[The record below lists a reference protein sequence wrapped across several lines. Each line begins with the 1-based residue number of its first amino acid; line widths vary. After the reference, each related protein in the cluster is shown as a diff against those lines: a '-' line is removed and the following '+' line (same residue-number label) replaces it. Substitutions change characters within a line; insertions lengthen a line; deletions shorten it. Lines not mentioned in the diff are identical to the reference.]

1 MIEPIMYL
9 AIGFLVSMLLGLMI
23 VPLVHNR
30 AVRLTRRRLEDAAPL
45 SMAEIQAEK
54 DHLRAGFAMSAR
66 RLELNVDQL
75 RNKTTSQAA
84 ELGKKTEAVQRMTLE
99 LDEKK
104 AAIVALETTIS
115 ELKGQLQSTEAE
127 VAAKA
132 QSLVTG
138 GQALTDK
145 QAELLKL
152 SAELSN
158 TALKADSRQ
167 VDLVA
172 ARAHIDALKNRVEDT
187 DKELAT
193 TRQAL
198 ERQRAETDSATRDL
212 ADARDRIENLSQRV
226 AELDQQIMAQVKE
239 AETLDKGIA
248 DLQAQLTAQTRTMS
262 DREFD
267 DNQLRQQNET
277 LEAIARDLRVEVAAL
292 SSGKSPSLNK
302 LQAAKSVVEDKLRAA
317 LEEKANLQRNL
328 RTIQQQAEGAW
339 ATERTENAVLR
350 ERINDIA
357 AEVARLAMQLEGPGS
372 TIEAILTADRS
383 GSQNDIN
390 GRVRAEA
397 AAREPNLTLADRIRL
412 LQSQTSKN

>member
-383 GSQNDIN
+383 GPQNDIN